1 MKRSIIL
8 ITILLF
14 LFPLAAHAAKVAP
27 IYVLHL
33 DGQIDPAVADYI
45 SDGIDRAQSE
55 GAQAVLIVM
64 DTPGGLLS
72 SMQKIV
78 KSFFAAKIPVIV
90 YVSPSGAWAASAGAL
105 ITMAA
110 DVAAMSPGSSIGAAT
125 PVSISPSGEAE
136 KTDETLKRKQVNYT
150 SEYARSI
157 AEKRGRNAD
166 WAASAVREAAT
177 LTASAALKKNVIDY
191 VAEDTPQLM
200 KKIDGRKVKTGGA
213 IVTLHT
219 ADAPLKEMPMGMLD
233 SFLHFLSNPY
243 VTLFLTMIAMYGII
257 YELAN
262 PGAIFPGVL
271 GSIAVLLLLYS
282 YSVVPVNTAGF
293 AFIGLAIVLFMIDLF
308 TPTHGVLSVGGVVSL
323 FFGLMMLFRSSE
335 GFMVS
340 LWVLIAVALVTGAFF
355 FFVISLGIRAMRR
368 PYVSGRE
375 GVVGHIGEA
384 RTDLDPTGEIFVD
397 GSLWSATS
405 EHGVISKGESVYV
418 VSMSGLKLTVRKH
431 ESD

>member
-14 LFPLAAHAAKVAP
+14 LLPLAAHSARVAP
-27 IYVLHL
+27 IYVLHI
-33 DGQIDPAVADYI
+33 DGQIDPAIADYI
-45 SDGIDRAQSE
+45 SDGIHDAQSS

-64 DTPGGLLS
+64 DTPGGLIS

-110 DVAAMSPGSSIGAAT
+110 NVAAMSPGSSIGAAT
-125 PVSISPSGEAE
+125 PVNISPSGESE

-177 LTASAALKKNVIDY
+177 LTSSAALKKNVIDY

-200 KKIDGRKVKTGGA
+200 KMIDGRKIKTDGTT
-213 IVTLHT
+213 ITLRT
-219 ADAPLKEMPMGMLD
+219 AGAPLKEMPMGMMD
-233 SFLHFLSNPY
+233 SFLHFLSSPY
-243 VTLFLTMIAMYGII
+243 VTLLLTMIAMYGII
-257 YELAN
+257 YELAS

-271 GSIAVLLLLYS
+271 GSIAALLLLYS
-282 YSVVPVNTAGF
+282 YSVVPVNTVGF
-293 AFIGLAIVLFMIDLF
+293 AFIGLAIALFLIDVF
-308 TPTHGVLSVGGVVSL
+308 APTHGVLSTGGVVSL
-323 FFGLMMLFRSSE
+323 FLGLMMLFRSSE

-340 LWVLIAVALVTGAFF
+340 LWVLIAVTLVTGAFF
-355 FFVISLGIRAMRR
+355 FFVISLGVRAMRR

-375 GVVGHIGEA
+375 GVVGHVGEA
-384 RTDLDPTGEIFVD
+384 KTDLDPAGKIFVD

-405 EHGVISKGESVYV
+405 ESGVISKGEQVDV
-418 VSMSGLKLTVRKH
+418 VSMTGLKLTVRKH
-431 ESD
+431 ED